1 MPKGKNERIKQYRK
15 QHAFFEDI
23 VQRGNG
29 EVYTRLMGR
38 LLQLRNE
45 LEGIIDDSTGEGV
58 KGMRPPSFAAG
69 GKKSNDDLAN
79 HSSLKAKKGVAKK
92 VDAKKGRV
100 QSRGKGGGRGGPGT
114 GRGGR
119 TSSGRGGAGRGS
131 AGRGGGGRGRG
142 TGGNVAR
149 TAPGTVGPCA
159 YCMQLNRNNQ
169 SLNLRIDHD
178 ELNCARVNEYSK
190 MMDDIEEGAVKGEK
204 ANDGDSSYL

>member
-1 MPKGKNERIKQYRK
+1 MAPAQ
-15 QHAFFEDI
+15 
-23 VQRGNG
+23 G
-29 EVYTRLMGR
+29 EVAG
-38 LLQLRNE
+38 QAVGVEE
-45 LEGIIDDSTGEGV
+45 LV
-58 KGMRPPSFAAG
+58 
-69 GKKSNDDLAN
+69 
-79 HSSLKAKKGVAKK
+79 VA
-92 VDAKKGRV
+92 
-100 QSRGKGGGRGGPGT
+100 P
-114 GRGGR
+114 
-119 TSSGRGGAGRGS
+119 